1 MKNDVIIQ
9 WKTGENQNGD
19 CKYYK
24 IIHTMKMKR
33 FTAKVTPSAA
43 KLKYLSCI
51 LLVANNVEQNLWIF
65 RKDENEIITIRGIRC
80 GKVKWSGKWQNKMK
94 KKRNERKLKE
104 RKQSSLNSTLKFYVM
119 MFDYDNTLQCHTT
132 PDPPLHARFHPL
144 FHYIPSIPFHS
155 GKREARTSPDS
166 QRTITNRKG
175 KEWTAATLLSPR
187 YPVHTQ
193 PVILLFMYFSP
204 RAMFSLSNL

>member
-1 MKNDVIIQ
+1 
-9 WKTGENQNGD
+9 
-19 CKYYK
+19 
-24 IIHTMKMKR
+24 MKR
-33 FTAKVTPSAA
+33 FTVKVTPSAT
-43 KLKYLSCI
+43 KLKHLSCI
-51 LLVANNVEQNLWIF
+51 LLVEQNLWVF
-65 RKDENEIITIRGIRC
+65 GKDENEIITIRGIRC
-80 GKVKWSGKWQNKMK
+80 GGLKWNGKWKN

-119 MFDYDNTLQCHTT
+119 MFDYDNTLQYHTT
-132 PDPPLHARFHPL
+132 PDSQLHARIHPL
-144 FHYIPSIPFHS
+144 FHSIPFNS
-155 GKREARTSPDS
+155 GKRGARTSPDS

-175 KEWTAATLLSPR
+175 KEWTAATLLPSC